1 MKTHAQFLLVGLL
14 SIVPLFPQESEARLF
29 AAHLIGI
36 EQEALQQVQLNDSHE
51 GQTNQE
57 TSALGRLALALSA
70 GNDAMGPLRGSQT
83 EYREKDKLKPPI
95 PDMEW
100 EVDRIVTYVSCY
112 SSVIGTREEA
122 GNLFTRFTDELQSI
136 LPSDKWRKVKQEPR
150 IDSTRSYAY
159 EDQGSDAHIDIDLSA
174 RADSYMVTIFGWTAT
189 KPRL

>member
-14 SIVPLFPQESEARLF
+14 SIVPLFPQESEAGLF

-36 EQEALQQVQLNDSHE
+36 EQEALQQVQLSDSHQ

-70 GNDAMGPLRGSQT
+70 GNDAIGPLRGSQT
-83 EYREKDKLKPPI
+83 EYREKDRLKPPI
-95 PDMEW
+95 PGMECD
-100 EVDRIVTYVSCY
+100 VDRIVSYVSCY
-112 SSVIGTREEA
+112 GSVIRTREEA
-122 GNLFTRFTDELQSI
+122 VERFIEIVNELQSA
-136 LPSDKWRKVKQEPR
+136 LPSDRWRKVKEEPR
-150 IDSTRSYAY
+150 IDSTRSYTF
-159 EDQGSDAHIDIDLSA
+159 EDQGSDAHIDIDLIP